1 MRVLALALI
10 VSVAAAPLHADS
22 TVALEK
28 LAALR
33 QQKADL
39 ANRHRAAILIV
50 NETPK
55 QGIEHHLHNE
65 AAVLFSSKGHE
76 IVNHPD
82 SANIVAAHA
91 KGAPFT
97 TEELAKIADQLQV
110 ETIAV
115 GTIKDY
121 RAKKDV
127 GLPLPT
133 MYIRTEARVKMDGLV
148 YKRSTNS
155 IVWQDSQARVSRVF
169 VGGTVANRD
178 NTRRR
183 TGETVI
189 DALFNL
195 YFNKK
200 S

>member
-1 MRVLALALI
+1 MRALVLTLMFSLA
-10 VSVAAAPLHADS
+10 ATPLFADS
-22 TVALEK
+22 TVAMEK

-33 QQKADL
+33 QQKQDL

-50 NETPK
+50 NETPVA
-55 QGIEHHLHNE
+55 GIEGHLHNE

-82 SANIVAAHA
+82 SAAIVAAHA
-91 KGAPFT
+91 KGQPFAA
-97 TEELAKIADQLQV
+97 EELAKIADQLQV
-110 ETIAV
+110 ETVAV

-121 RAKKDV
+121 RAKRDI

-133 MYIRTEARVKMDGLV
+133 MSVRTEARVKMDGLV

-155 IVWQDSQARVSRVF
+155 IVWQDSIAKVHRQF
-169 VGGTVANRD
+169 VGGGMVSRNH
-178 NTRRR
+178 TRRR
-183 TGETVI
+183 TSESVI
-189 DALFNL
+189 DSLFNR
-195 YFNKK
+195 FFDKK